1 MTIDVHVSPL
11 RVRFSLFLARSVG
24 HVTSTWRAEW
34 PALPIIETL
43 TPSMLTGCRRRLTT
57 AIRRAHEPLGHRGR
71 MPWIDRADP
80 TLWTSTPHLGSNFDS
95 FDVEGYAIERGLLS
109 VAEVQGFWGEIVCG
123 EIDRLLTP
131 PTSSWIRTH
140 VRPDPTASIANNST
154 EGLS

>member
-1 MTIDVHVSPL
+1 MTCTPNNRDIDAQYVHQVQKATYDGYPT
-11 RVRFSLFLARSVG
+11 RS
-24 HVTSTWRAEW
+24 RA
-34 PALPIIETL
+34 PRP
-43 TPSMLTGCRRRLTT
+43 
-57 AIRRAHEPLGHRGR
+57 HRGR

-80 TLWTSTPHLGSNFDS
+80 TLWTSTPHIGSNFDS